1 MVCVF
6 DRDEKFLEIYKLRSI
21 VFSCI
26 LGNNYCNNIGCG
38 VESVVLRDSRSRR
51 FIERWRGDLKE
62 DGRDLI

>member
-1 MVCVF
+1 M
-6 DRDEKFLEIYKLRSI
+6 
-21 VFSCI
+21 FSCI